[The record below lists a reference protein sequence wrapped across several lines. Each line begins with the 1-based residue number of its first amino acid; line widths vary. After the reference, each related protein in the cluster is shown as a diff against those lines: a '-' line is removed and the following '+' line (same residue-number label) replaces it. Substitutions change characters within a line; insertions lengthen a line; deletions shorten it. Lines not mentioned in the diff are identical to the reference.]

1 MSKNEYT
8 IHIPGNIKIQWTQ
21 GIKRLNDRKSL
32 FSRDFFYSYI
42 VTRRSINYRYILLVG
57 MEQKTFTEHN
67 LTFVST

>member
-21 GIKRLNDRKSL
+21 STERLNNWKSL
-32 FSRDFFYSYI
+32 FRRDFFLQF
-42 VTRRSINYRYILLVG
+42 VTRRSINYTLLVG
-57 MEQKTFTEHN
+57 MEQKTFTEYN